1 MKPGPWTRIPAAALA
16 AAALTTVALAGAAAT
31 AAAEP
36 GPCERSG
43 AAARALVTESR
54 TIPSDTPGIA
64 LYLRNKRPA
73 DMRAFPP
80 ERIVLFVH
88 GATYPAETAFDLA
101 LDGFSWMDYLAC
113 RGFDVYLVDLR
124 GYGRSTRPPEM
135 AQPAEANPPIVTTA
149 VAVADVGAAVDWIR
163 NHRRVER
170 LNLLGWSWGTTI
182 MATYAAAN
190 PERVGKLALY
200 APLWL
205 RSTPLP
211 LSGQLGAY
219 RTVTQEQA
227 KKRWLNGVAPDR
239 QGDLIPPGWFE
250 AWAQATW
257 ETDPDSGKSNPPQL
271 RAPNGVLQDV
281 RDYWSAGRPYYDPA
295 AITAATLLIHAEWD
309 QDTPGYMAQALFPLL
324 TSAAAKRLVV
334 IGAGTHTVVMEK
346 NRMQLLRE
354 VQLFLEE

>member
-1 MKPGPWTRIPAAALA
+1 MKPGAWIPILVVALA
-16 AAALTTVALAGAAAT
+16 APAIT

-43 AAARALVTESR
+43 SAARTLVTENR

-73 DMRAFPP
+73 DLQTFSP
-80 ERIVLFVH
+80 ERILLFVH
-88 GATYPAETAFDLA
+88 GATYPAETGFDLA
-101 LDGFSWMDYLAC
+101 LDGFSWMDYMAC

-135 AQPAEANPPIVTTA
+135 AEPAAANPPIVSTA

-163 NHRRVER
+163 KHRRVER
-170 LNLLGWSWGTTI
+170 INLLGWSWGTAI

-190 PERVGKLALY
+190 PGQVGKLALY

-205 RSTPLP
+205 RTTPLP
-211 LSGQLGAY
+211 LAGPLGAY

-227 KKRWLNGVAPDR
+227 RKRWLMGVPPD
-239 QGDLIPPGWFE
+239 QQADLIPPGWFD

-257 ETDPDSGKSNPPQL
+257 ETDPDSGNSNPPLL

-295 AITAATLLIHAEWD
+295 AITAATLLIYAEWD
-309 QDTPGYMAQALFPLL
+309 QDTPGYMAQTLFPLL
-324 TSAAAKRLVV
+324 TTAATKRLVV
-334 IGAGTHTVVMEK
+334 IGEGTHTVVMEK
-346 NRMQLLRE
+346 NRLQLLRE

>member
-1 MKPGPWTRIPAAALA
+1 MLRRDLASAPGRRLA
-16 AAALTTVALAGAAAT
+16 
-31 AAAEP
+31 
-36 GPCERSG
+36 RWSSD
-43 AAARALVTESR
+43 SR
-54 TIPSDTPGIA
+54 TIASDTPGIE

-73 DMRAFPP
+73 DMQSFPA
-80 ERIVLFVH
+80 ERILLFVH
-88 GATYPAETAFDLA
+88 GATYPSETGFDLA
-101 LDGFSWMDYLAC
+101 LDGFSWMDYIAC

-135 AQPAEANPPIVTTA
+135 AEPAEANKPIVTTD
-149 VAVADVGAAVDWIR
+149 VALADVGSAVEWITR
-163 NHRRVER
+163 QRQVKR
-170 LNLLGWSWGTTI
+170 LNLLGWSWGTAT

-190 PERVGKLALY
+190 PDRVGKLALY

-205 RSTPLP
+205 RNAPLP
-211 LSGQLGAY
+211 GAGTLGAY
-219 RTVTQEQA
+219 RTVTKEQA
-227 KKRWLNGVAPDR
+227 KKRWLNGVPPGK
-239 QGDLIPPGWFE
+239 QGDLIPPGWFD
-250 AWAQATW
+250 AWADATW
-257 ETDPDSGKSNPPQL
+257 ETDPASGKSDPPLL

-324 TSAAAKRLVV
+324 TNAAYKRLVV
-334 IGAGTHTVVMEK
+334 IGEGTHTVVMEK

>member
-1 MKPGPWTRIPAAALA
+1 MQPGPWTRMLIAAALA
-16 AAALTTVALAGAAAT
+16 APAIH
-31 AAAEP
+31 AAAEQ

-43 AAARALVTESR
+43 AAPRALVTEGR

-73 DMRAFPP
+73 DMRTFPP
-80 ERIVLFVH
+80 GRILLFVH
-88 GATYPAETAFDLA
+88 GATYPAETGFDLA
-101 LDGFSWMDYLAC
+101 LDGFSWMDYIAC

-124 GYGRSTRPPEM
+124 GYGGSTRPPEM
-135 AQPAEANPPIVTTA
+135 AGPAEANQPIVTTA
-149 VAVADVGAAVDWIR
+149 VAVADVGTAVEWIR
-163 NHRRVER
+163 KHRRVER
-170 LNLLGWSWGTTI
+170 INLLGWSWGTAI

-190 PERVGKLALY
+190 PEQVGKLALY

-205 RSTPLP
+205 RSSPLTLAGP
-211 LSGQLGAY
+211 LGAY

-227 KKRWLNGVAPDR
+227 KKRWLNGVPPDK
-239 QGDLIPPGWFE
+239 QADLIPPGWFE
-250 AWAQATW
+250 AWAEATW
-257 ETDPDSGKSNPPQL
+257 TTDPDSGESDPPRL

-295 AITAATLLIHAEWD
+295 AITAATLLIYAEWD

-324 TSAAAKRLVV
+324 INAAAKRLVL
-334 IGAGTHTVVMEK
+334 IGEGTHTVVMER
-346 NRMQLLRE
+346 NRLQLLRE